1 MTAIPAT
8 TDSLDVPAARQR
20 TAYGPLL
27 LLGLSVLTATAA
39 RQLFSTVQEA
49 AKGDLHLSD
58 FQLSLVQGLAASIPI
73 ALLSIPV
80 GRLVD
85 RVHRVRIMV
94 AMMAIASFG
103 TALTAIADGF
113 ALLFTARMLVGLAGV
128 CALPAAISIAADYS
142 SHDKRGRALFWL
154 SLGVMAGAA
163 IAFAAGGKLYGALS
177 TGVGP
182 EAVRHL
188 APWRGVHVAFAI
200 AAAAVML
207 ALFLIREPARHE
219 LGEAAGLG
227 FRAALHAIWVR
238 RALLLPLFVGQV
250 TAVMADTAAGIWAA
264 PVLSRN
270 YGQRPQDFAG
280 WMGAVILAAGVIGSV
295 LGAVTADLGHKS
307 RIGGGLLLSA
317 VVAAAVAVPAAFYPV
332 MPSVTGFAW
341 MLLVFLICGSIAG
354 LVTATAIAVLV
365 PNELRGMCLGAFVVI
380 AGIIGFGLAPTLVS
394 SISTTLGG
402 EHALGE
408 ALGWTGAAASVIG
421 LGGFALAFRALRRG
435 AIAEPRHD

>member
-1 MTAIPAT
+1 
-8 TDSLDVPAARQR
+8 
-20 TAYGPLL
+20 
-27 LLGLSVLTATAA
+27 
-39 RQLFSTVQEA
+39 
-49 AKGDLHLSD
+49 
-58 FQLSLVQGLAASIPI
+58 
-73 ALLSIPV
+73 
-80 GRLVD
+80 
-85 RVHRVRIMV
+85 
-94 AMMAIASFG
+94 
-103 TALTAIADGF
+103 
-113 ALLFTARMLVGLAGV
+113 V

-142 SHDKRGRALFWL
+142 RHDKRGRALFWL

-163 IAFAAGGKLYGALS
+163 LAFTAGGKLFGALS
-177 TGVGP
+177 AGGGP
-182 EAVRHL
+182 QLLRQFA
-188 APWRGVHVAFAI
+188 AWRGVHVAFAV
-200 AAAAVML
+200 AAGGVML

-280 WMGAVILAAGVIGSV
+280 WMGLVILGAGVIGSIV
-295 LGAVTADLGHKS
+295 GAYTADAGHKS
-307 RIGGGLLLSA
+307 RIGGGILLSA
-317 VVAAAVAVPAAFYPV
+317 VVAAAVAIPAAFYPV
-332 MPSVTGFAW
+332 MPGVSGFAW

-380 AGIIGFGLAPTLVS
+380 AGIIGFGVAPTLVS
-394 SISTTLGG
+394 SLSTALGG
-402 EHALGE
+402 ERALGA
-408 ALGWTGAAASVIG
+408 ALGWTGAGASLIG
-421 LGGFALAFRALRRG
+421 LGGFALAFLAIRRG